1 MKKHL
6 MAATMLALSF
16 SFLFAAGCAGG
27 SGNSDDS
34 QGTSSE
40 ETLPQPPGDG
50 EGGGSEENG
59 GNDGG
64 EALPETPGG
73 GTGDNSGGSNG
84 GENVSPEPEPED
96 PQEKQAQYITVT
108 GQSVNIRSGPGTGYP
123 SVGLAEKGTAYAVGG
138 KEGNWYQ
145 TWYKNQKVYI
155 HGDYAVTFS
164 LPKSDNEKIEEV
176 ISEGYKQI
184 GVPYVYGA
192 VRLHDGYGNRLKGFT
207 KAKFDCSSLVQ
218 YVFHEGADVLLQTTT
233 RTQVKQGKFVPR
245 SELSRGDCIY
255 FTNATRLNNTGVERI
270 GHVAIYLGGN
280 YILHTATDY
289 ARIEQI
295 SSTRW
300 SYYIETRRFV

>member
-1 MKKHL
+1 MKRKHKGL
-6 MAATMLALSF
+6 TRLLSAGLSLAL
-16 SFLFAAGCAGG
+16 LTTLLPGALAASHTLDGYEVDAGKTIKINANDF
-27 SGNSDDS
+27 NSYCKDM
-34 QGTSSE
+34 TE
-40 ETLPQPPGDG
+40 DG
-50 EGGGSEENG
+50 ETMYSIYFSDLPSSR
-59 GNDGG
+59 DG
-64 EALPETPGG
+64 ELYYL
-73 GTGDNSGGSNG
+73 D
-84 GENVSPEPEPED
+84 
-96 PQEKQAQYITVT
+96 
-108 GQSVNIRSGPGTGYP
+108 
-123 SVGLAEKGTAYAVGG
+123 
-138 KEGNWYQ
+138 
-145 TWYKNQKVYI
+145 
-155 HGDYAVTFS
+155 
-164 LPKSDNEKIEEV
+164 SDNEKIEEV

-192 VRLHDGYGNRLKGFT
+192 VRLHDGYGNKLKGFT

-255 FTNATRLNNTGVERI
+255 FTNSIRQNNTGVERI